1 MDYGSLLQGN
11 AQSGGWRYPGNRLTS
26 NDAIT
31 PAIKIDDEFLK
42 KVAGNKPTGLLDQA
56 VQARPLDQT
65 MGLIP
70 RDTGEQSA
78 GQVGQVQPGHE
89 ATSQWG
95 ANQYGYDVS
104 LNPAGAAKGMLG
116 GGMIG
121 GLLGGINVSSDPLG
135 QFAYQQL
142 LGQENR
148 DISSGLTNYGAS
160 PTANG
165 PPNEAQAR
173 ALAEQLARELAA
185 QESSG
190 GYSGGYDSGYGSIS
204 AGGSP
209 DGYW

>member
-31 PAIKIDDEFLK
+31 PAIKINDEFLK

-70 RDTGEQSA
+70 ADTGEQSA

-95 ANQYGYDVS
+95 ANQYGYDVN

-173 ALAEQLARELAA
+173 ALAEQLARELAGYD
-185 QESSG
+185 SSG
-190 GYSGGYDSGYGSIS
+190 GSYGEQS
-204 AGGSP
+204 AGAASRS
-209 DGYW
+209 DGWM